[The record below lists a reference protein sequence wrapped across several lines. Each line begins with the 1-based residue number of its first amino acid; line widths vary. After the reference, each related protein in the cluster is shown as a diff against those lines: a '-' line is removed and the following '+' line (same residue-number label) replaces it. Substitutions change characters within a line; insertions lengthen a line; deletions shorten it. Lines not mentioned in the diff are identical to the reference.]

1 MLKIQAA
8 SLKAIALAA
17 GLLFTAPAMAAD
29 SHAPQIPDAGFSFS
43 RLFGTYDRAAA
54 QRGFQVYKEVC
65 ANCHSMRQ
73 MYYRNLTELGL
84 SADQVRNIA
93 ASFQIPDGPNDEGEM
108 FERAGRVSDHF
119 RRPFANDNAA
129 RSANGGALP
138 PDLSVITKARQNGA
152 NYLYALL
159 TGYRDAPAGVTVMEG
174 MHYNEYFPGHQI
186 AMGAPLSDGQ
196 VDFGAGVPNTVEAMA
211 RDVTTFMA
219 WAAEPE
225 LETRRAMGVK
235 ILIFLSI
242 LGVLA
247 YLTKR
252 RIWADAH

>member
-1 MLKIQAA
+1 MFKIQVA
-8 SLKAIALAA
+8 SLKAAAVAATLLFAGPALAA
-17 GLLFTAPAMAAD
+17 EG
-29 SHAPQIPDAGFSFS
+29 HGPQIPDAGFSFA

-65 ANCHSMRQ
+65 SNCHSMRQ

-93 ASFQIPDGPNDEGEM
+93 ASFQITDGPNDEGAM

-119 RRPFANDNAA
+119 RRPFPNDNAA

-138 PDLSVITKARQNGA
+138 PDLSVITKARENGA

-186 AMGAPLSDGQ
+186 AMGPPLSDGQ

-219 WAAEPE
+219 WASEPE